1 MVYTFSVVRQ
11 WGDCVR
17 FPKDMP
23 FDDEWDEHLL
33 GDKVQDGETITRV
46 VELGFEF
53 PDSQIV
59 GRHKSKV
66 L

>member
-1 MVYTFSVVRQ
+1 
-11 WGDCVR
+11 
-17 FPKDMP
+17 MP
-23 FDDEWDEHLL
+23 LDDEWDEHLL
-33 GDKVQDGETITRV
+33 GDKVQDDEIITRV

>member
-1 MVYTFSVVRQ
+1 MRIS
-11 WGDCVR
+11 
-17 FPKDMP
+17 KDML
-23 FDDEWDEHLL
+23 FDEEWDEHLL
-33 GDKVQDGETITRV
+33 GDKVQNGETITRV